1 MGPPPDEGG
10 AGDSGT
16 RRVGPGEH
24 PRHMTVQDR
33 AMGDREGGE
42 GATATGGDR
51 RGGGGRGEAAGTPLM
66 VGLRRRWTTLVRMT
80 ILSPVLA
87 SVDTW
92 TIHKN
97 NII

>member
-1 MGPPPDEGG
+1 MPVH
-10 AGDSGT
+10 DS
-16 RRVGPGEH
+16 
-24 PRHMTVQDR
+24 
-33 AMGDREGGE
+33 AMGDQEGRE
-42 GATATGGDR
+42 GATATGGIAGGEEDEGR
-51 RGGGGRGEAAGTPLM
+51 RR
-66 VGLRRRWTTLVRMT
+66 VGLRRRWTTMVRMT